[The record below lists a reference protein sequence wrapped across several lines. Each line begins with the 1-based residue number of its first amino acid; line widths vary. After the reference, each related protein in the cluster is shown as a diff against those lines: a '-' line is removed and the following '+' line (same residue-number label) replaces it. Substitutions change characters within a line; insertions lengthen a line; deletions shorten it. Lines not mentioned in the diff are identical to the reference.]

1 MGWTPLR
8 ERIDNLPLVLA
19 GPILRRTQPDSV
31 TVWVALK
38 ASRRVTLIIFDKNH
52 NFLFESTRT
61 TARIGTNLHIV
72 AVTAKASSNRLINGE
87 IYLYDLDFGNG
98 ELLNSPGILTAVG
111 SLEDITYPQYKLP
124 SFALPPSNFKDLRII
139 HGSCRK
145 PHGESLDALSA
156 VDKMIKEAL
165 EIEPQK
171 RPTQLFLTGDQIYA
185 DDVADVLLFMLMDA
199 SETLLGWSEKLPDV
213 ENLSELNPGKRNN
226 LATNTA
232 GFTASIG
239 KLSNITDIG
248 KSHLFTFG
256 EYLAMY
262 LFVWSD
268 VLWVDAEFFPD
279 FNNVNNDV
287 NNDVNYDNLAAKN
300 DDVKS
305 YKKEVKYIKD
315 FWSTLKSIRRAL
327 ANIPTYMI
335 IDDHEITD
343 DWYLNMAWC
352 SRTLD
357 KPLARRILQ
366 NGMLAYAI
374 CQAWGNTPEQ
384 FEKDTKGEALLKAAV
399 GWSVSCGNNTNYE
412 SQITQGVGLPN
423 VSDIQQNSRK
433 LPHSD
438 AKLTWHYIV
447 NGPGYEVIVLDTR
460 TWREFPGKE
469 FDFPA
474 LISQE
479 GYDEQISKQVRGD
492 DVEVSFIISTG
503 PFIGV
508 PFLENIQ
515 KFAKSVYEK
524 IGNAAWGF
532 DTEAWA
538 LNEIA
543 FERMLARLTL
553 RALPNYKSRV
563 VFLSGDVHYSFAA
576 RLQYC
581 AIHPFESAEP
591 INSELVIVQLTS
603 SSLKNEVSG
612 MGGSHSAHEKGFI
625 PIGVSSD
632 LPTAEVLGWGNK
644 QKQEVEIGNL
654 CLLVE
659 DIFQRIPLKIKGS
672 PGTIDLVKQRNSFR
686 RLEITQ
692 QPEWWYRIDFL
703 AAKDEEFNKPK
714 VDNLDN
720 LETTSANAPLPGE
733 NRQETLEK
741 YLSMAKNY
749 RDYLSKKG
757 HGTEIVGLNNL
768 AEITFET
775 VDGKE
780 VVVQTLW
787 WRLESRENG
796 TMLEPFPL
804 TRCEVSLDF
813 DDEQHPM
820 SDVIKEVD
828 VG

>member
-8 ERIDNLPLVLA
+8 ERIDSLPLVLA
-19 GPILRRTQPDSV
+19 GPILRRTEPDSV

-38 ASRRVTLIIFDKNH
+38 ASRRVTLTIFDKNH

-61 TARIGTNLHIV
+61 TARIGINLHVV
-72 AVTAKASSNRLINGE
+72 AVTAKASSNILINGE
-87 IYLYDLDFGNG
+87 NYLYDLDFGNG
-98 ELLNSPGILTAVG
+98 ELLNSPGILTTVG

-145 PHGESLDALSA
+145 PHGESFDALAA

-165 EIEPQK
+165 EKEPKK
-171 RPTQLFLTGDQIYA
+171 RPHQLFLSGDQIYA

-199 SETLLGWSEKLPDV
+199 AETLLGWSEKLPDV
-213 ENLSELNPGKRNN
+213 ENVEEFSPGKRNN
-226 LATNTA
+226 LATKTA

-239 KLSNITDIG
+239 KLSTINDVA

-279 FNNVNNDV
+279 FTDV
-287 NNDVNYDNLAAKN
+287 YSEHSDIKN
-300 DDVKS
+300 HAKS
-305 YKKEVKYIKD
+305 YNKEVEHITD
-315 FWSTLKSIRRAL
+315 FWSTLKSVRRAL
-327 ANIPTYMI
+327 ANVPTYMI
-335 IDDHEITD
+335 FDDHEITD
-343 DWYLNMAWC
+343 DWYLNLAWC
-352 SRTLD
+352 SRVLE
-357 KPLARRILQ
+357 KSLAKRILQ
-366 NGMLAYAI
+366 NGMLAYTI

-399 GWSVSCGNNTNYE
+399 AWSVSGGSNTTSE
-412 SQITQGVGLPN
+412 SEISQRVGLP
-423 VSDIQQNSRK
+423 SLGDIQQNSQK

-438 AKLTWHYIV
+438 AVLTWHYIV

-479 GYDEQISKQVRGD
+479 GYEEQISKQLRRD
-492 DVEVSFIISTG
+492 DVEVSFIISPG

-515 KFAKSVYEK
+515 KIAKSLYEK
-524 IGNAAWGF
+524 IGNSAWGF

-538 LNEIA
+538 LDETA
-543 FERMLARLTL
+543 FERMLAKLAL
-553 RALPNYKSRV
+553 RALPNSKSRI
-563 VFLSGDVHYSFAA
+563 VFLSGDVHYSFGA
-576 RLQYC
+576 RLQYSTT
-581 AIHPFESAEP
+581 HPFESPESV
-591 INSELVIVQLTS
+591 NSELVIVQLTS
-603 SSLKNEVSG
+603 SSFKNEVSG
-612 MGGSHSAHEKGFI
+612 MGGSHSAHKKGFI
-625 PIGVSSD
+625 PIGVNSK
-632 LPTAEVLGWGNK
+632 LPTAEVLGWENT
-644 QKQEVEIGNL
+644 QEQEIEIGNSS
-654 CLLVE
+654 LLVE
-659 DIFQRIPLKIKGS
+659 DIFQRTPLKIKGN
-672 PGTIDLVKQRNSFR
+672 PGKIDLVKKRNVFR
-686 RLEITQ
+686 RLEITK
-692 QPEWWYRIDFL
+692 QPQWWYRIDFL
-703 AAKDEEFNKPK
+703 AAKDEDLSESEINQI
-714 VDNLDN
+714 
-720 LETTSANAPLPGE
+720 ETTELIAPLPGE
-733 NRQETLEK
+733 KRKSAIEK

-749 RDYLSKKG
+749 RDYLRKKG
-757 HGTEIVGLNNL
+757 HGTEIVGLNNIG
-768 AEITFET
+768 EITFEI
-775 VDGKE
+775 VDGKQI
-780 VVVQTLW
+780 VVQTLW

-796 TMLEPFPL
+796 KILEPFPL

-820 SDVIKEVD
+820 SDVIKEVQNS
-828 VG
+828 